1 MTIKFT
7 EKQITTMQTALD
19 KWGTDAQTDQTIEE
33 CAELI
38 VALNKHVKRTPQE
51 GTLKNIIDEIADVE
65 MMLAQ
70 MRLVFGI
77 SDEVI
82 HERISEKFK
91 KLEKYLKDDEI

>member
-7 EKQITTMQTALD
+7 EKQISTMQTALD
-19 KWGTDAQTDQTIEE
+19 KWGADAQTDQTIEE

-38 VALNKHVKRTPQE
+38 VALNKHVKRTPQD
-51 GTLKNIIDEIADVE
+51 GTLDNVMDEIADVE

-82 HERISEKFK
+82 HERISEKFT